1 MVVCFPRSAKVAIEE
16 PNEFVDT
23 PSPTSV
29 ADVVEA
35 SPFEFD
41 VPVTKP
47 TKKLADFT
55 NVDEKATRTAERRKQ
70 AKRVFGV
77 FGKSRDTL
85 TQRAHLRRWMMGRR
99 RPSLS
104 YYFIPLLL
112 LYIC

>member
-16 PNEFVDT
+16 SSEAVDT

-29 ADVVEA
+29 VAEA

-77 FGKSRDTL
+77 FGKSRDTHA
-85 TQRAHLRRWMMGRR
+85 T
-99 RPSLS
+99 RPLA
-104 YYFIPLLL
+104 
-112 LYIC
+112 